1 MLFAESDDQIGLTTL
16 SRSIA
21 EGVAGMSENLQRAFA
36 DFIKLEAAFA
46 IRPGLIVGLAFTL
59 QVNIT

>member
-1 MLFAESDDQIGLTTL
+1 
-16 SRSIA
+16 
-21 EGVAGMSENLQRAFA
+21 MSENLQRTFA